1 MARLSKTLTAA
12 LAMPAYQEK
21 VGLLGE
27 QIGSAQAV
35 GKLSRQLAGLDL
47 STSGGLTDLAGLY
60 SERGQA
66 EQALKAQAFAQDLAA
81 KERAARNREG
91 LRASLLAR
99 ASAIPEAKGMITS
112 LPFMDASQ
120 LAQMNQS
127 LGTSEAAITERTR
140 QSQALTP
147 RIAAV
152 NRFFT
157 DNKQQ
162 PVITSELTSFLAKDP
177 AALADI
183 VGRYE
188 TEIASARLDTVADNV
203 QKGTQLRLAQSR
215 GAPAEVIAEI
225 NQGMYVKDN
234 KSLLNKLDG
243 TGTQLKSFTFLSGSR
258 QGQFVSLP
266 ELNGKVLTSN
276 LDGTKSW
283 KLPDDVGLLEVS
295 KGEWSTDGPPTI
307 STADKRVIPALA
319 AAAGN
324 TQALINELDDLG
336 ALRTAVVLAK
346 VSPVVLDET
355 ASLEQFNLSVTEAL
369 SRLQSG
375 AAIKDYELAGF
386 QKQFE
391 IQPRDLFAPQHM
403 MQKIVQAAAL
413 TRVGADLFAEN
424 ITPQKAKELIQE
436 SAAITFTEEEIAR
449 MEKGE
454 AKQVLKEKTDKYL
467 GVGQPK
473 PLSVLDEI
481 RQRNNL

>member
-1 MARLSKTLTAA
+1 MA
-12 LAMPAYQEK
+12 
-21 VGLLGE
+21 LGE
-27 QIGSAQAV
+27 IARQAAQFRIPELGNTANFLGSAQAM
-35 GKLSRQLAGLDL
+35 GRLNKKILGLDL
-47 STSGGLTDLAGLY
+47 STSGGLTDLSELY
-60 SERGQA
+60 AERGQVPQA
-66 EQALKAQAFAQDLAA
+66 LEAQALARDLALNEQAIQ
-81 KERAARNREG
+81 NREG

-99 ASAIPEAKGMITS
+99 ASTIPEAKGMLTS
-112 LPFMDASQ
+112 LPFMNASQ

-127 LGTSEAAITERTR
+127 VGTLEAATAERTR
-140 QSQALTP
+140 QSAALTP

-157 DNKQQ
+157 DSEQQ
-162 PVITSELTSFLAKDP
+162 PVITSELTSSLAKDP
-177 AALADI
+177 EALADI

-188 TEIASARLDTVADNV
+188 TEIASQRLDKVTDNA
-203 QKGTQLRLAQSR
+203 QITTQARLAQSR
-215 GAPAEVIAEI
+215 GAPAELIAEI

-243 TGTQLKSFTFLSGSR
+243 TGTQLKSFTFLSGPR
-258 QGQFVSLP
+258 QGQFASFP
-266 ELNGKVLTSN
+266 ELNGKVLTPN
-276 LDGTKSW
+276 ADGTKSW
-283 KLPDDVGLLEVS
+283 KLPDDAGLLEVS

-307 STADKRVIPALA
+307 ATAGKRVIPALA

-375 AAIKDYELAGF
+375 AAIKDDELPRF

>member
-1 MARLSKTLTAA
+1 MALTLR
-12 LAMPAYQEK
+12 
-21 VGLLGE
+21 
-27 QIGSAQAV
+27 SAQRLASPNFGPV
-35 GKLSRQLAGLDL
+35 EELGFQAATAQPMAKLRQQIAGLDL
-47 STSGGLTDLAGLY
+47 STSGGLMDLAGLY
-60 SERGQA
+60 SQRGQTQ
-66 EQALKAQAFAQDLAA
+66 QALEAQALARDLALQ
-81 KERAARNREG
+81 ERAVQNREG

-99 ASAIPEAKGMITS
+99 ASAIPEAKGMLTS

-127 LGTSEAAITERTR
+127 LGTAEAAIAERTR
-140 QSQALTP
+140 QSAALTP

-157 DNKQQ
+157 DSKQQ
-162 PVITSELTSFLAKDP
+162 PVITSELTSSLAKDP
-177 AALADI
+177 EALADI

-188 TEIASARLDTVADNV
+188 TEIASQRLDKVAENG
-203 QKGTQLRLAQSR
+203 QKATQTKLAQSR
-215 GAPAEVIAEI
+215 GAPEEVITEI
-225 NQGMYVKDN
+225 RQGMYVGDN

-243 TGTQLKSFTFLSGSR
+243 TGTQLKSFTFLSGPR
-258 QGQFVSLP
+258 QGQFASFP
-266 ELNGKVLTSN
+266 ELNGRVLTPN
-276 LDGTKSW
+276 PDGTKSW
-283 KLPDDVGLLEVS
+283 KLPDDAGLLEVS
-295 KGEWSTDGPPTI
+295 KGEWSTDGPK
-307 STADKRVIPALA
+307 SLAAADKRVIPPLA

-324 TQALINELDDLG
+324 TQALINELDNLG
-336 ALRTAVVLAK
+336 ALRTGVVLAK

-355 ASLEQFNLSVTEAL
+355 ATLEQFNLSVTEAL

-375 AAIKDYELAGF
+375 AAIKDDELPRF

-391 IQPRDLFAPQHM
+391 IQARDLFAPQHM

-424 ITPQKAKELIQE
+424 ITPQKAIELIQE

-473 PLSVLDEI
+473 TLSVLEEI
-481 RQRNNL
+481 RQRHNL